1 MSYTVQVTPNKLF
14 QGQFCGNGKFPLI
27 TASKE
32 NWNDRILCYSGDE
45 RNDFVLEDLDP
56 SLCTHM
62 VYMSAEIIEVEGG
75 WGIGPMGGSEEIDYY
90 IRYNNFTMAHPRLKV
105 STVSL

>member
-1 MSYTVQVTPNKLF
+1 
-14 QGQFCGNGKFPLI
+14 
-27 TASKE
+27 
-32 NWNDRILCYSGDE
+32 
-45 RNDFVLEDLDP
+45 
-56 SLCTHM
+56 M